1 MIVKFQ
7 DRASSFK
14 SVSSIIVLYYP
25 EAKTTAEIFR
35 VVHSESLISKLR
47 TVEPVEPPITATSRA
62 LQRPLST
69 VLKVAVVEVQLYRHC
84 GLSLYFVP
92 DFRMKHHSSAMIT
105 GITYVRCGIPTRQS
119 GAFIL
124 MECTKFRKGKDI

>member
-1 MIVKFQ
+1 MILKFQ

-25 EAKTTAEIFR
+25 EAKTTAAIFR

-62 LQRPLST
+62 LQRPLPT
-69 VLKVAVVEVQLYRHC
+69 VLKVAVVERFNCIAIVDSVCILFQT
-84 GLSLYFVP
+84 FV
-92 DFRMKHHSSAMIT
+92 
-105 GITYVRCGIPTRQS
+105 
-119 GAFIL
+119 
-124 MECTKFRKGKDI
+124 